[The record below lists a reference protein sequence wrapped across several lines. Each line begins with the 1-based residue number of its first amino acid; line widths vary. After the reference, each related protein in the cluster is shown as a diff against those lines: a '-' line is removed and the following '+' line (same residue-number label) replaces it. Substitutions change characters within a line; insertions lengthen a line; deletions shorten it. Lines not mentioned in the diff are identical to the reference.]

1 MADYLDKFQ
10 NLIKKRQASDIL
22 NLLNKKKNTGEI
34 RTIDEF
40 TAHLNSLIQDI
51 TNTALTPTLKTY
63 TQAAGDDVSVEI
75 HNEMLDRTQDD
86 LGAAFQEA
94 LNIDEVQK
102 SHQAIVKDVTLKN
115 LRYGVAELESKVS
128 LYEFLANDTN
138 GFDNAI
144 FSTFRE
150 ATEARSSR
158 IIDQA
163 SSIFLDP
170 RTNIVATNDAAVDPL
185 GERLTLSLANK
196 TYYDLRAV
204 RQIFD
209 SESPQSTLIVQP
221 SSSVLENMLDGASG
235 TYWVQSLL
243 FKTQPST
250 IKTKLEFDISGTRD
264 INFIEIEPASNY
276 PIVLESIFY
285 LDTNNIVT
293 QLADLELTVSSPVV
307 VQFRTITTK
316 RIILVFRNDNFSQV
330 QFQYD
335 PNTQSLID
343 QSINQGNLPTT
354 PSLTVM
360 SSTLNSLLANP
371 TIKDIIGIDTTQ
383 PLSFTGFEYQ
393 IGFDNIR
400 TGIGTYDTES
410 IYVSVP
416 ITLDEIG
423 QVGLKTVESR
433 PGSTS
438 PTVSP
443 DIQTQTYDA
452 DDNIFFHS
460 SIEYWVVR
468 EDLDLNG
475 NILAISRFPILP
487 LSTQRINHERLVL
500 SEKSDISKITNDVGY
515 SMFFTTTNDGNVKVY
530 RNGIELA
537 VGGGDGWVDE
547 STSADQTPDN
557 NRRMRLKVRIENPL
571 PTDIFTVTYD
581 PLTSNTVAVPSS
593 LGVYTPNGLSIVD
606 LIGDLSARSLTE
618 QVVVL
623 DRTTNADKI
632 NSTILFL
639 AIIIRSN
646 TSDTTL
652 SASVD
657 EYTLAV
663 GSIDD
668 TKFSGAGI

>member
-10 NLIKKRQASDIL
+10 DLIKKRQASDIL

-40 TAHLNSLIQDI
+40 TAQLNTLIQDI
-51 TNTALTPTLKTY
+51 TNVALTPTLKTY
-63 TQAAGDDVSVEI
+63 TQAANDQISVEI

-86 LGAAFQEA
+86 LGAAFLEA
-94 LNIDEVQK
+94 MNIDQVQK
-102 SHQAIVKDVTLKN
+102 SHQAIIKDVTLKN
-115 LRYGVAELESKVS
+115 LQYGVAELESKVS
-128 LYEFLANDTN
+128 LYEFLSNDTN

-158 IIDQA
+158 TIDQA

-170 RTNIVATNDAAVDPL
+170 RTNVVINNDAAVDPL
-185 GERLTLSLANK
+185 GERLTLSLADK
-196 TYYDLRAV
+196 TYYDFRTC

-221 SSSVLENMLDGASG
+221 STSVLQNMLDNQSG

-243 FKTQPST
+243 FEEQPSFV
-250 IKTKLEFDISGTRD
+250 KTKLEFDISGTRD
-264 INFIEIEPASNY
+264 INFIEIEPASKY

-293 QLADLELTVSSPVV
+293 ELGQVELKITAPVV

-316 RIILVFRNDNFSQV
+316 RLILVFRNENFSQV

-343 QSINQGNLPTT
+343 QSTTQTNLPSS
-354 PSLTVM
+354 PSLTAM

-371 TIKDIIGIDTTQ
+371 KIKDIIGLDTTQ

-400 TGIGTYDTES
+400 TGIGTYDIES

-416 ITLDEIG
+416 ITLDQIG

-438 PTVSP
+438 PTISP
-443 DIQTQTYDA
+443 DIQTTTYDA
-452 DDNIFFHS
+452 DDSMFFHS
-460 SIEYWVVR
+460 SIEYWVVK
-468 EDLDLNG
+468 EDLDING

-487 LSTQRINHERLVL
+487 LGVNRLNHERLVL
-500 SEKSDISKITNDVGY
+500 SEKSDISKLTNDVGY
-515 SMFFTTTNDGNVKVY
+515 SMFFTTVTNGNVKVY
-530 RNGIELA
+530 RNGLELIL
-537 VGGGDGWVDE
+537 GDGDGWVDE

-557 NRRMRLKVRIENPL
+557 NRRMRLKVRIQNPL
-571 PTDIFTVTYD
+571 PTDVFTISYT
-581 PLTSNTVAVPSS
+581 PLVSNTVGVPAS
-593 LGVYTPNGLSIVD
+593 LGVYSPNGLSVVD
-606 LIGDLSARSLTE
+606 LIGDLSARSLSE

-632 NSTILFL
+632 SSTVLFL

-646 TSDTTL
+646 TSDTSLT
-652 SASVD
+652 ATVD

-668 TKFSGAGI
+668 TKFAGNTI